1 MNWKRTLPLSL
12 GPVLVFFFAS
22 SAAGQAADSSA
33 PSLGDVARTS
43 KKAAGPKAKA
53 VVTNENL
60 KSQNGPIP
68 AIAMEDVDN
77 SDEIIRAVRGYRKTH
92 SDAQTEEAVRQ
103 WYGEFDSLLASILDD
118 NARLVQRKED
128 RNLTEATGAY
138 YAPDGDYYK
147 AAQRRNNAIAEDRE
161 DFRRRRKNGFM
172 VARIQQT
179 FMKVRFDL
187 QSCNLR
193 YDWFKIRNANGN
205 GSY

>member
-1 MNWKRTLPLSL
+1 MNWKRTPPLSL
-12 GPVLVFFFAS
+12 GLVLVFFFPS
-22 SAAGQAADSSA
+22 SAAGQAADSST

-43 KKAAGPKAKA
+43 KKAGGPKAKA
-53 VVTNENL
+53 LVTNENL
-60 KSQNGPIP
+60 KSQSAAIP

-77 SDEIIRAVRGYRKTH
+77 SDEIIRAIRGYRKTH
-92 SDAQTEEAVRQ
+92 SDVQTEEAVRQ
-103 WYGEFDSLLASILDD
+103 WYDEFDSLMASILDD
-118 NARLVQRKED
+118 NARLIQRKED

-138 YAPDGDYYK
+138 YGPDGDYYK
-147 AAQRRNNAIAEDRE
+147 AVQRRNSAIAEDRE
-161 DFRRRRKNGFM
+161 DFRRRRKNGFT

-179 FMKVRFDL
+179 FMRVRSDL